1 MKNYLMNM
9 MLVMMSLSLVGCV
22 GELGENSAANTTK
35 ASITPP
41 ADAPIT
47 PPVDAPITPPVD
59 APITPPVDAPI
70 TPPVDAPITPPVDA
84 PITPPV
90 DAPISGSAILSWSA
104 PVTRTD
110 GSSLSMT
117 EIAGYKIYMGSSATN
132 LALLTDVAD
141 AYTMKYKVDN
151 LGEGTYYFAVS
162 TYSIEDIES
171 DVSLIVS
178 KTI

>member
-1 MKNYLMNM
+1 MKNYLMNMM

-22 GELGENSAANTTK
+22 GELGEDSAANTATK
-35 ASITPP
+35 ASITPPADAPITPPADAPITPPADAPITPP

-47 PPVDAPITPPVD
+47 PPVDAPITPP
-59 APITPPVDAPI
+59 A
-70 TPPVDAPITPPVDA
+70 
-84 PITPPV
+84 
-90 DAPISGSAILSWSA
+90 DAPISGSASLSWSA

-117 EIAGYKIYMGSSATN
+117 EIAGYRIYMGSSATN